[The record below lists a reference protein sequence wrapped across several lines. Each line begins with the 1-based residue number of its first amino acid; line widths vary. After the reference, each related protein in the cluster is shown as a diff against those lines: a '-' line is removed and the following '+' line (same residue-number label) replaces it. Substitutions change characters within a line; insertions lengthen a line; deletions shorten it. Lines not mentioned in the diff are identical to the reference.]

1 MAYDTQIDPIAGETI
16 ASPVYTP
23 ESITTP
29 TVSDVYSS
37 QNIETATTRPTA
49 KPDDLLG
56 IRNQIYYD
64 LGVTKSQN
72 EYNAAYKNLLNYQS
86 AIDKQQLEISGQPL
100 SMNLIR
106 GEQARASELASYSLS
121 AQQRALDSIYNS
133 LSSKKAEAESQYAIK
148 SSQVQETRNLMLQ
161 YPGAKIKWGDSTEK
175 IAKKLDDY
183 AEDEEKK
190 AYKKELKKMAMTM
203 GISTKGS
210 RKELE
215 NRIGKYNGEAA
226 SLARQKAELELS
238 GLKRSIASAGSGGIG
253 VNLNDPVE
261 MNNYYNSLFG
271 GNKNNQNTPTTIP
284 TTSQNADYGTG
295 ALDYWYD
302 PKPIS

>member
-1 MAYDTQIDPIAGETI
+1 
-16 ASPVYTP
+16 
-23 ESITTP
+23 
-29 TVSDVYSS
+29 
-37 QNIETATTRPTA
+37 
-49 KPDDLLG
+49 
-56 IRNQIYYD
+56 
-64 LGVTKSQN
+64 
-72 EYNAAYKNLLNYQS
+72 
-86 AIDKQQLEISGQPL
+86 
-100 SMNLIR
+100 
-106 GEQARASELASYSLS
+106 
-121 AQQRALDSIYNS
+121 
-133 LSSKKAEAESQYAIK
+133 
-148 SSQVQETRNLMLQ
+148 
-161 YPGAKIKWGDSTEK
+161 
-175 IAKKLDDY
+175 
-183 AEDEEKK
+183 
-190 AYKKELKKMAMTM
+190 MTM